1 MQAGLYCYGG
11 CAMDEK
17 IRFFRELLSSVT
29 NMYFTTLDAEYNLL
43 YSDTAHLEVFFSF
56 FRLGMK
62 YDEMLNQVGLSEL
75 DTSSYRENP
84 VFCTNSVGMA
94 WISDIEYKRNKVEK
108 IHMIGPVFLD
118 DYSIQSIEKGLDHLQ
133 LTVKMRHEFMDVI
146 KELPVISINRF
157 YEYGIMLHYCL
168 TGHKIGVA
176 DFVYADDMQDIP
188 EQVLEEKHGIYMTE
202 TNILKLIEDG
212 NLGYKKEME
221 KYKGGEVG
229 KFSKGD
235 YLRQAKNSVI
245 IFCALCA
252 RSAIKGGITPEIAYV
267 LRDQYIQKA
276 ESAESIAAIT
286 KVNQL
291 MLDDYVHRVHHAK
304 KNTDISPAIRESC
317 DYITLHLNE
326 KWDIHFLAAKQGY
339 SDYYFS
345 EKFKKETGLSVRA
358 YTIKKKIEKAQE
370 YLRHSN
376 MSVQEISDEFGF
388 SSQSH
393 FGRVFREE
401 TGISPGEYRTRNKAY
416 PKGIP

>member
-1 MQAGLYCYGG
+1 ME
-11 CAMDEK
+11 EK
-17 IRFFRELLSSVT
+17 IRFFRELLSSIT
-29 NMYFTTLDAEYNLL
+29 NMYFTTLDADFNLH
-43 YSDTAHLEVFFSF
+43 YSDAEHLEIFLSF
-56 FRLGMK
+56 FRLGIK
-62 YDEMLNQVGLSEL
+62 YDEMLEQVSITVP
-75 DTSSYRENP
+75 DTSGYRENP
-84 VFCTNSVGMA
+84 VLCTNSVGMA
-94 WISDIEYKRNKVEK
+94 WISDIEYKRNRIEK

-118 DYSIQSIEKGLDHLQ
+118 DYSIKSIEKGLEHLQ
-133 LTVKMRHEFMDVI
+133 LTVKMRHEFMEVI

-168 TGHKIGVA
+168 TGQKIGIS
-176 DFVYADDMQDIP
+176 DFIFADDTQNIS
-188 EQVLEEKHGIYMTE
+188 EQVMEEKHGIYMTE

-229 KFSKGD
+229 KFSRGD

-252 RSAIKGGITPEIAYV
+252 RSAIQGGIAPETAYV

-276 ESAESIAAIT
+276 ESAESIAAVN

-291 MLDDYVHRVHHAK
+291 MLDDYVHRVHYAK
-304 KNTDISPAIRESC
+304 RNNKISSAIRETC
-317 DYITLHLNE
+317 DYIALNLNE
-326 KWDIHFLAAKQGY
+326 KWDIHFLASRQGY

-358 YTIKKKIEKAQE
+358 YTIKKKLERAQE
-370 YLRHSN
+370 YLKYSN
-376 MSVQEISDEFGF
+376 MSVQEISDELGF

-393 FGRVFREE
+393 FGRIFREE
-401 TGISPGEYRTRNKAY
+401 TGVSPGEYRMRNNY
-416 PKGIP
+416 D

>member
-1 MQAGLYCYGG
+1 ME
-11 CAMDEK
+11 EK

-29 NMYFTTLDAEYNLL
+29 NMYFTTLDADYNLL
-43 YSDTAHLEVFFSF
+43 YSNAAHLEVFMSF

-62 YDEMLNQVGLSEL
+62 YDEMLKLGGVSASC
-75 DTSSYRENP
+75 TSNYRENP

-94 WISDIEYKRNKVEK
+94 WISDIEYKKNKIEK
-108 IHMIGPVFLD
+108 IHLIGPVFLD
-118 DYSIQSIEKGLDHLQ
+118 DYSVQSIEKGLENLR
-133 LTVKMRHEFMDVI
+133 LSVKMRHEFMDVI

-176 DFVYADDMQDIP
+176 DFVYADDIQDMT

-221 KYKGGEVG
+221 RYKGGEVG
-229 KFSKGD
+229 KFANGD
-235 YLRQAKNSVI
+235 YLRQAKNAVI

-252 RSAIKGGITPEIAYV
+252 RSAIQGGVTPEIAYV

-276 ESAESIAAIT
+276 ESAASIAT
-286 KVNQL
+286 VNKVNQR
-291 MLDDYVHRVHHAK
+291 MLDDFVHRVHHAK
-304 KNTDISPAIRESC
+304 NNAGISPAIRESC
-317 DYITLHLNE
+317 DYIALHLNE
-326 KWDIHFLAAKQGY
+326 KWDIHFLAGRQGY

-358 YTIKKKIEKAQE
+358 YTVKKKIEKAQE

-376 MSVQEISDEFGF
+376 MSVQEISDELGF

-401 TGISPGEYRTRNKAY
+401 AGVSPGEYRMKKRM
-416 PKGIP
+416 

>member
-1 MQAGLYCYGG
+1 ME
-11 CAMDEK
+11 EK
-17 IRFFRELLSSVT
+17 ICFFRELLSSIT
-29 NMYFTTLDAEYNLL
+29 NMYFTTLDADFNLH
-43 YSDTAHLEVFFSF
+43 YSDAEHLEVFLSF
-56 FRLGMK
+56 FRLGIK
-62 YDEMLNQVGLSEL
+62 YDEMLEQVSITVP
-75 DTSSYRENP
+75 DTSGYRENP
-84 VFCTNSVGMA
+84 VLCTNSVGMA
-94 WISDIEYKRNKVEK
+94 WISDIEYKRNRIEK

-118 DYSIQSIEKGLDHLQ
+118 DYSIKSIEKGLEHLQ
-133 LTVKMRHEFMDVI
+133 LTVKMRHEFMEVI

-168 TGHKIGVA
+168 TGQKIGIS
-176 DFVYADDMQDIP
+176 DFIFADDTQNIS
-188 EQVLEEKHGIYMTE
+188 EQVMEEKHGIYMTE

-229 KFSKGD
+229 KFSRGD

-252 RSAIKGGITPEIAYV
+252 RSAIQGGIAPETAYV

-276 ESAESIAAIT
+276 ESAESIAAVN

-291 MLDDYVHRVHHAK
+291 MLDDYVHRVHYAK
-304 KNTDISPAIRESC
+304 WNNKISSAIRETC
-317 DYITLHLNE
+317 DYIALNLNE
-326 KWDIHFLAAKQGY
+326 KWDIHFLASRQGY

-358 YTIKKKIEKAQE
+358 YTIKKKLERAQE
-370 YLRHSN
+370 YLKYSN
-376 MSVQEISDEFGF
+376 MSVQEISDELGF

-393 FGRVFREE
+393 FGRIFREE
-401 TGISPGEYRTRNKAY
+401 TGVSPGEYRIRNNY
-416 PKGIP
+416 D

>member
-1 MQAGLYCYGG
+1 ME
-11 CAMDEK
+11 EK
-17 IRFFRELLSSVT
+17 IRFFRELLSSIT
-29 NMYFTTLDAEYNLL
+29 NMYFTTLDADFNLH
-43 YSDTAHLEVFFSF
+43 YSDAEHLEVFLSF
-56 FRLGMK
+56 FRLGIK
-62 YDEMLNQVGLSEL
+62 YDEMLEQVSITVP
-75 DTSSYRENP
+75 DTSGYRENP
-84 VFCTNSVGMA
+84 VLCTNSVGMA
-94 WISDIEYKRNKVEK
+94 WISDIEYKRNRIEK

-118 DYSIQSIEKGLDHLQ
+118 DYSIKSIEKGLEHLQ
-133 LTVKMRHEFMDVI
+133 LTVKMRHEFMEVI

-168 TGHKIGVA
+168 TGQKIGIS
-176 DFVYADDMQDIP
+176 DFIFADDTQNIS
-188 EQVLEEKHGIYMTE
+188 EQVMEEKHGIYMTE

-229 KFSKGD
+229 KFSRGD

-252 RSAIKGGITPEIAYV
+252 RSAIQGGIAPEIAYV

-276 ESAESIAAIT
+276 ESAESIAAVN

-291 MLDDYVHRVHHAK
+291 MLDDYVHRVHYAK
-304 KNTDISPAIRESC
+304 MNNKISPAIRETC
-317 DYITLHLNE
+317 DYIALNLNE
-326 KWDIHFLAAKQGY
+326 KWDIHFLASRQGY

-358 YTIKKKIEKAQE
+358 YTIKKKMEGAQE
-370 YLRHSN
+370 YLKYSN
-376 MSVQEISDEFGF
+376 MSVQEISDELGF

-393 FGRVFREE
+393 FGRIFREE
-401 TGISPGEYRTRNKAY
+401 TGVSPGEYRIRNNY
-416 PKGIP
+416 D